1 MIHSRYRYGASLT
14 RSSVGVINQ
23 STRSPIRAT
32 ATIDRHIKQ
41 FVKLIITVTHVG
53 EVWIIV
59 DIVFGIGIATEF
71 IDRFRDPQSLCINI
85 IADSAKLV
93 VFVMHPENMILDPGD
108 ATDDLHQKNHCRRD
122 RHSDQRL
129 HLPAHCSPPCGTFCK
144 YQWRQTHRSWSPNS
158 SYQRF

>member
-53 EVWIIV
+53 EVWI
-59 DIVFGIGIATEF
+59 
-71 IDRFRDPQSLCINI
+71 
-85 IADSAKLV
+85 V
-93 VFVMHPENMILDPGD
+93 V
-108 ATDDLHQKNHCRRD
+108 
-122 RHSDQRL
+122 
-129 HLPAHCSPPCGTFCK
+129 
-144 YQWRQTHRSWSPNS
+144 
-158 SYQRF
+158 

>member
-14 RSSVGVINQ
+14 YSPVGVINQ
-23 STRSPIRAT
+23 STRSPIKAT
-32 ATIDRHIKQ
+32 ATTDRHIKQ
-41 FVKLIITVTHVG
+41 FVKLIITITYVG

-59 DIVFGIGIATEF
+59 DIVFGI
-71 IDRFRDPQSLCINI
+71 DPQSLCINI

-93 VFVMHPENMILDPGD
+93 AFVMHPENMILDPGD

-129 HLPAHCSPPCGTFCK
+129 HLPAHCSPPCGTYCK
-144 YQWRQTHRSWSPNS
+144 YQLRQTHRSWSPNS

>member
-41 FVKLIITVTHVG
+41 FVKLIITITHVG

-59 DIVFGIGIATEF
+59 DIVFGIRIATEF
-71 IDRFRDPQSLCINI
+71 IDRSCDPQSLCINI
-85 IADSAKLV
+85 IADSVKLV

>member
-41 FVKLIITVTHVG
+41 FVKLIITITHVG

-59 DIVFGIGIATEF
+59 DIVFGI
-71 IDRFRDPQSLCINI
+71 DPQSLCINI

-93 VFVMHPENMILDPGD
+93 VFVMHLENMISDPGD

-129 HLPAHCSPPCGTFCK
+129 HLPAHCSPPCGTYCK

-158 SYQRF
+158 SYHRF

>member
-14 RSSVGVINQ
+14 RSSVDVINQ
-23 STRSPIRAT
+23 STRSPIRAM
-32 ATIDRHIKQ
+32 ATTDRHIKQ

-59 DIVFGIGIATEF
+59 DIVFGI
-71 IDRFRDPQSLCINI
+71 DPQSLCINI

>member
-41 FVKLIITVTHVG
+41 FVKLIITITHVG

-59 DIVFGIGIATEF
+59 DIVFGI
-71 IDRFRDPQSLCINI
+71 DPQSLCINI

-129 HLPAHCSPPCGTFCK
+129 HLPAHCSPPCGTF
-144 YQWRQTHRSWSPNS
+144 
-158 SYQRF
+158 